1 MGGGRQALVDGRV
14 EPVKMGTLGC
24 THDSVDAIWCR
35 RFECLLAATC
45 LQTFNEHVKIAGCL
59 GGSVVSK
66 PNDQRLGVSDGR
78 FAKAEVGPDGPNVHI
93 WTSCDE
99 GNADNPEV
107 SHLETDD
114 NLPGREHGLG

>member
-1 MGGGRQALVDGRV
+1 MTGDS
-14 EPVKMGTLGC
+14 TDDD
-24 THDSVDAIWCR
+24 HDDDDDNLDDLP
-35 RFECLLAATC
+35 F
-45 LQTFNEHVKIAGCL
+45 KIRSEDDL
-59 GGSVVSK
+59 
-66 PNDQRLGVSDGR
+66 
-78 FAKAEVGPDGPNVHI
+78 FGPDGPNVHI